1 MVRPTGW
8 GGTVSTGSEPLD
20 LVGKV
25 MLVTGANTGI
35 GRASAEALARRGARV
50 LLACRSKEKT
60 EPVLAGIRAAGGTA
74 EFISLDLADLDSVRA
89 AAAAVLARDEPL
101 HVLLNNAGLAGLRGS
116 TKQGFEITFGTNH
129 LGHFLLTQL
138 LLPRLRQSAAAGAPA
153 RIVSVSSKSHYD
165 APGIDWEALKQ
176 PTATRTGL
184 REYAVSKLCNVL
196 FTRSLAN
203 GQGGPE
209 IRSYALHPG
218 VVASD
223 AWRQV
228 PWPFRS
234 LLKLA
239 LISNEEGAQTSLYC
253 ATSPEVVEQSGKYY
267 DARKLR
273 EPSALAK
280 DDALAAQLWEKSTA
294 WTAQ

>member
-1 MVRPTGW
+1 M
-8 GGTVSTGSEPLD
+8 STGSEPRD

-35 GRASAEALARRGARV
+35 GRASAESLARRGARV
-50 LLACRSKEKT
+50 LLACRSREKT
-60 EPVLAGIRAAGGTA
+60 EPVLAGIRAAGGAA
-74 EFISLDLADLDSVRA
+74 EFIHLDLADLDSVRA

-101 HVLLNNAGLAGLRGS
+101 HVLLNNAGLAGLRGV

-129 LGHFLLTQL
+129 LGHFLLTTL
-138 LLPRLRQSAAAGAPA
+138 LLPRLRQSAAVGAPA
-153 RIVSVSSKSHYD
+153 RIVSVSSKSHYE
-165 APGIDWEALKQ
+165 ARGIDWEALRK

-196 FTRSLAN
+196 FTRSLAS
-203 GQGGPE
+203 GKGGPE

-228 PWPFRS
+228 PWPLRS

-239 LISNEEGAQTSLYC
+239 LITNEEGAQTSLYC
-253 ATSPEVVEQSGKYY
+253 ATSPEVIEQSGKYY
-267 DARKLR
+267 DERKLR
-273 EPSALAK
+273 EPSALAQ
-280 DDALAAQLWEKSTA
+280 DDALAAHLWETSTA
-294 WTAQ
+294 WTARP